1 MKADRRNTSVVLA
14 LVASM
19 TLGVITLLFLEGR
32 LVPRKQDWRGNTLL
46 MAERGLRFEQVEVAY
61 ASSWDDLPALG
72 VDGAG
77 DESIC
82 LIDADGTPQWE
93 PRGPYVRLVVVGAD
107 AADGLL
113 AEQKATLLGVL
124 GSISQASGREVVPV
138 RLAATMDPLTPLGA
152 APQARDLREFLERKG
167 IIADTTE

>member
-1 MKADRRNTSVVLA
+1 MKADRRNTSVVLV
-14 LVASM
+14 LIASM

-46 MAERGLRFEQVEVAY
+46 MAERGLRFEQVEVAC
-61 ASSWDDLPALG
+61 AASWDDLSALG
-72 VDGAG
+72 IGDGN
-77 DESIC
+77 DSIC

-93 PRGPYVRLVVVGAD
+93 PRGPYVRLVVIGA
-107 AADGLL
+107 AATGGLL
-113 AEQKATLLGVL
+113 DEQKATLLGVL

-138 RLAATMDPLTPLGA
+138 RLAATMEPLGA
-152 APQARDLREFLERKG
+152 APQARDLREFLKRKG